1 MTVHALVLQSHDSN
15 VLSYSE
21 CKIAKIFWGFAP
33 GSQGGLKAYPPPPPP
48 KIPQQHKIAGYSTV
62 TTLFAT
68 NGLLETPKQ
77 QILDSYSIS

>member
-33 GSQGGLKAYPPPPPP
+33 GSQGGLKAYPPL
-48 KIPQQHKIAGYSTV
+48 KIPQLHKIGGYGTV

-68 NGLLETPKQ
+68 QKTCLPPMGYWRNQNSE
-77 QILDSYSIS
+77 Y

>member
-33 GSQGGLKAYPPPPPP
+33 GSQGGLKAYPPP
-48 KIPQQHKIAGYSTV
+48 
-62 TTLFAT
+62 
-68 NGLLETPKQ
+68 
-77 QILDSYSIS
+77 

>member
-33 GSQGGLKAYPPPPPP
+33 GSQGGLKAYPPPPLRFPSST
-48 KIPQQHKIAGYSTV
+48 KLLDIA
-62 TTLFAT
+62 L
-68 NGLLETPKQ
+68 
-77 QILDSYSIS
+77 

>member
-33 GSQGGLKAYPPPPPP
+33 GSQGGLKAYPPPPP
-48 KIPQQHKIAGYSTV
+48 
-62 TTLFAT
+62 
-68 NGLLETPKQ
+68 
-77 QILDSYSIS
+77 